1 MKSLKSYLLKED
13 ISDYAKS
20 DIIKKILNVANYD
33 SKLYSDEYDSEK
45 LCGILNTWIKKTSAT
60 DIKAYAEYDVKQ
72 QMELTNVDSDIIHM
86 INFSDS
92 IVSSLEKTF
101 NKDIEA
107 DSVTHMFYLDNEI
120 IKFDNGTF
128 TIWFKIDR

>member
-33 SKLYSDEYDSEK
+33 SKLYSEEYDSEK

-72 QMELTNVDSDIIHM
+72 QMELTNVDDDIIHM

-92 IVSSLEKTF
+92 IVSSLEKSF
-101 NKDIEA
+101 NKDIEP